1 MTGNVGLIF
10 TSQSLAQIQSF
21 FSTFVRSDFPRA
33 GITATYDFTV
43 PAGTVYTRGGEIP
56 IEDDVP
62 LPHSLEATLRALGMP
77 TRLIAGKVTLDQEFV
92 VCKEGE
98 VLNSKQTRFLKL
110 FGSAMAEF
118 SVKLIA

>member
-1 MTGNVGLIF
+1 M
-10 TSQSLAQIQSF
+10 AAY
-21 FSTFVRSDFPRA
+21 TFV
-33 GITATYDFTV
+33 V

-56 IEDDVP
+56 ITDDVP
-62 LPHSLEATLRALGMP
+62 LPHSLETTVRALGMP
-77 TRLIAGKVTLDQEFV
+77 TRLVTGKVILDQDFV

-98 VLNSKQTRFLKL
+98 VLNSKQTRLLKL